1 MSTIA
6 MSAQDSLWL
15 TMDRPNNLMVVDG
28 AVVLGG
34 VPAIDAVQRAF
45 AVAVDRFPVL
55 RSRAWHSG
63 NGWTWVLDPDFHIG
77 NHVKA
82 LTLDGPAD
90 MSALQQFV
98 ADQRSQPLNRDRPLW
113 VAYLVG
119 PLQLEDGRVGS
130 AVVTRFHHA
139 IADGVRL
146 TQLLLGLCDPVGG
159 TSVPD
164 VGRSAEAGASPTS
177 DVSAAFA
184 TSADLAAVTAEA
196 TRQALGSALGTI
208 GGLAGAL
215 ASQAKQ
221 AATDPLATAAGM
233 PSALAS
239 APGRAWSAAV
249 DVTQAS
255 LDRVD
260 EGMHLIRHPDQLL
273 DALDELGVA
282 ESRPVNTLASVTKL
296 FLTEGEATVW
306 TGRPGTD
313 KRVAWSTPMPLDV
326 VKDVGRRFDATV
338 NDVLLAVLAGAL
350 RRYLDERDGAINEAV
365 WLVPVNLKPF
375 DVDLPE
381 DLGNYFA
388 LVMLS
393 MPIHHED
400 PVDRLADIHGRMQ
413 RIKHSDEPV
422 FTFGLQRSM
431 SFSPAAVATF
441 MTNFFANK
449 SVGVLTNVPGPTG
462 PMTFADIPVT
472 QVVGFAPCS
481 GDQPMTA
488 TIFSY
493 DGGVT
498 MGFATDAELVPD
510 PEHLVELVLDEFEE
524 FSSLV

>member
-28 AVVLGG
+28 AVVLAG
-34 VPAIDAVQRAF
+34 VPPIDAVQRAF

-55 RSRAWHSG
+55 RSRSAHAG

-77 NHVKA
+77 RHVKA

-90 MSALQQFV
+90 MTALQQFV
-98 ADQRSQPLNRDRPLW
+98 AEQRSQPLDRQRPLW

-119 PLQLEDGRVGS
+119 PLLLPDGTVGS

-146 TQLLLGLCDPVGG
+146 TQLLLGLCDPVGDAG
-159 TSVPD
+159 VPD
-164 VGRSAEAGASPTS
+164 VGRAAESSGVNDVASAL
-177 DVSAAFA
+177 AA
-184 TSADLAAVTAEA
+184 SADLAAVTAEA
-196 TRQALGSALGTI
+196 TKQALGSALGSI
-208 GGLAGAL
+208 GDLANAL
-215 ASQAKQ
+215 ASQARQ

-233 PSALAS
+233 PSALAA

-260 EGMHLIRHPDQLL
+260 EGVHLIRHPDQLL

-296 FLTEGEATVW
+296 FLTPGETTVW
-306 TGRPGTD
+306 TGQPGTT
-313 KRVAWSTPMPLDV
+313 KRVAWSEPMPLDE
-326 VKDVGRRFDATV
+326 VKRIGVEGGATV

-350 RRYLDERDGAINEAV
+350 RRYLEERDASMNEAV

-375 DVDLPE
+375 DGNLPE

-393 MPIHHED
+393 MPLHHEE
-400 PVDRLADIHGRMQ
+400 PADRLVDIHGRMQ

-431 SFSPAAVATF
+431 SFSPAAVARF

-462 PMTFADIPVT
+462 TMTFADIPVT
-472 QVVGFAPCS
+472 QVIGFAPCS

-498 MGFATDAELVPD
+498 IGFATDADLVPD
-510 PEHLVELVLDEFEE
+510 PEHLVELVLEEFEA
-524 FSSLV
+524 FRNLG